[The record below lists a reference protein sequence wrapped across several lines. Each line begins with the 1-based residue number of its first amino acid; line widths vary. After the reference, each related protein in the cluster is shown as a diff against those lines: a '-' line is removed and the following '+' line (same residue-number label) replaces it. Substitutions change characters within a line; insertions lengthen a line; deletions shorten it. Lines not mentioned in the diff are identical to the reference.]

1 MHKGDTIPGII
12 TALFGF
18 SVAIYTLMEDTM
30 RVNAQSS
37 DGVPGAG
44 FFPVLL
50 GFVVGI
56 LGVALTIR
64 GVIQGGTVQHFKLDP
79 EIKNN
84 LKTLGLAVAGIVIFF
99 ILWQTTKQFIVCV
112 PILCFFLNYI
122 FGRNLKYNIIYTVV
136 FTVFLYLAFVVGF
149 KVQFN
154 M

>member
-1 MHKGDTIPGII
+1 MHKGDTIPGLL

-18 SVAIYTLMEDTM
+18 AVALYTLSEDTM
-30 RVNAQSS
+30 KFRAQSS

-56 LGVALTIR
+56 LGVALMVR
-64 GVIQGGTVQHFKLDP
+64 GLSQKGSVQYFKLD
-79 EIKNN
+79 EEMSKN
-84 LKTLGLAVAGIVIFF
+84 LKTLVLVVIGIVVFF
-99 ILWQTTKQFIVCV
+99 VLWQTTKQFILCV
-112 PILCFFLNYI
+112 PVLCFYLNFL
-122 FGRNLKYNIIYTVV
+122 FGRSLKYNIIYTVV
-136 FTVFLYLAFVVGF
+136 FTVFLYAAFVVGF